1 MLSSDQIR
9 LMFETLNEELR
20 IQDVIGEI
28 GLCGGAVMCLVFNAR
43 ASTKD
48 VEAIFEPTREI
59 RTAAAIVAKKYGVGD
74 DWLDDA
80 AKGFF
85 LANTPRQDVLQFSHL
100 RVWAPTAEYMLAMKC
115 ISARF
120 DSYDR
125 TDVQF
130 LIQHLG
136 LCSVDDVFTVI
147 SQFYPREKVPA
158 RARRCLQSIEQPP
171 RVSRPAERGAR

>member
-9 LMFETLNEELR
+9 SMFEALNEELR
-20 IQDVIGEI
+20 NQGVIGEI

-48 VEAIFEPTREI
+48 VDAIFEPTQEI
-59 RTAAAIVAKKYGVGD
+59 RTAAAMVAEQFSVGA
-74 DWLDDA
+74 DWLNDA

-85 LANTPRQDVLQFSHL
+85 LANTPRQDVLQYSNL

-115 ISARF
+115 VSARF

-125 TDVQF
+125 SDVQF

-136 LCSVDDVFTVI
+136 LRLVEAVFTVI

-158 RARRCLQSIEQPP
+158 KTGFLIE
-171 RVSRPAERGAR
+171 ELFGE

>member
-9 LMFETLNEELR
+9 SMFEALNEELQIR
-20 IQDVIGEI
+20 DVIGEI

-48 VEAIFEPTREI
+48 VDAIFEPTREI
-59 RTAAAIVAKKYGVGD
+59 RAAAAVVAGRFSVGA
-74 DWLDDA
+74 DWLNDA

-85 LANTPRQDVLQFSHL
+85 LANTPQQDVLQYSNL

-115 ISARF
+115 VSARF

-125 TDVQF
+125 SDVQF
-130 LIQHLG
+130 LIEHLG
-136 LCSVDDVFTVI
+136 LCSVDAVFEVI
-147 SQFYPREKVPA
+147 SQFYPRKKVPA
-158 RARRCLQSIEQPP
+158 KSGFLIE
-171 RVSRPAERGAR
+171 ELFED